1 MKGDAGLPGQDGTP
15 GQPGAPGLDGD
26 DGRPG
31 QPGQPGYPGTRGQ
44 DGYPGQ
50 PGAPGKDGAP
60 GLPGAPGTCC
70 QLFKHQQI
78 INKIWAT
85 YQVNDFWNIFFPG
98 LLQKLEQKQIAIT
111 ATENR
116 ANKTI
121 RKWFDGVFYIE
132 SSVTTDSEQNVWNVM
147 MLLSNPQITCNALQM
162 MKTIIN
168 R

>member
-70 QLFKHQQI
+70 QLFKHQQT

-85 YQVNDFWNIFFPG
+85 YQVNDFWNIIFKDYCKESGLMVFFTLKA
-98 LLQKLEQKQIAIT
+98 LLQLIV
-111 ATENR
+111 
-116 ANKTI
+116 NKM
-121 RKWFDGVFYIE
+121 FG
-132 SSVTTDSEQNVWNVM
+132 M
-147 MLLSNPQITCNALQM
+147 
-162 MKTIIN
+162 
-168 R
+168 